1 MLIKRRK
8 QRALFVPHTVTR
20 ALHTHAHT
28 HTHTHT
34 HIYNW
39 YIEQQRAFDFVR
51 VRVVFERKE
60 IKVFFV
66 GEKHIRETHAANC
79 ASQEEVIGLL

>member
-1 MLIKRRK
+1 MFDLRRK
-8 QRALFVPHTVTR
+8 QRAQFVPHTVAR
-20 ALHTHAHT
+20 ALHAHAHIHT
-28 HTHTHT
+28 HTHTH
-34 HIYNW
+34 NW
-39 YIEQQRAFDFVR
+39 YIEQYRAFDFVR

-79 ASQEEVIGLL
+79 ASQEVIGLL